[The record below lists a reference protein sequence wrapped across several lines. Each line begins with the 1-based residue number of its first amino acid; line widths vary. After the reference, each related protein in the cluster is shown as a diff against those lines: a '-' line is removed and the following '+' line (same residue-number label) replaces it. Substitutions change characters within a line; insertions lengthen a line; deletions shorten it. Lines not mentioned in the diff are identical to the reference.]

1 MPETD
6 VETETKEST
15 SLLDEA
21 KDVASDHWSHEHEM
35 DDDVRKY
42 ASKFTNA
49 AEAVK
54 GGYNLEKLQGTMI
67 DMPKE
72 DDTDEVKK
80 EKMGKIRTLMGCPE
94 KAEDY
99 KNDDS
104 VVVPEG
110 MVFSPEADAS
120 FRSLAHSLSLNQAQ
134 YNEALKW
141 ELERGAATRKT
152 SAIADA
158 DEQATMV
165 KERALSVDA
174 MKMEHGE
181 AGYKVIM
188 DGGLKVVSHYFSDR
202 VIEKFKGAGLDNDP
216 EVMTGF
222 HKMFKVEMAEDDPI
236 VKGDPA
242 GGKQRTVGPQMDYP
256 SMDKDDE

>member
-1 MPETD
+1 MPEPA
-6 VETETKEST
+6 VAAEPKEST

-21 KDVASDHWSHEHEM
+21 KEVASDHWSHNHEM

-42 ASKFTNA
+42 ASKFTSE
-49 AEAVK
+49 AECVK

-67 DMPKE
+67 AMPKE
-72 DDTDEVKK
+72 DDTDEVRA
-80 EKMGKIRTLMGCPE
+80 EKTGKIRTLMGCPE

-110 MVFSPEADAS
+110 MVFSPEADLA
-120 FRSLAHSLSLNQAQ
+120 FKSLAHSLGLSNAH

-158 DEQATMV
+158 DEQAVLV
-165 KERALSVDA
+165 KERALAVDA

-181 AGYKVIM
+181 AGYKAIM
-188 DGGLKVVSHYFSDR
+188 TGGLQVLKHYGSDS
-202 VIEKFKGAGLDNDP
+202 IIQKLQDAGLDNDP
-216 EVMTGF
+216 EVMGMF
-222 HKMFKVEMAEDDPI
+222 HKMFRVEMAEDAI
-236 VKGDPA
+236 VKGDPK
-242 GGKQRTVGPQMDYP
+242 GGLASVVGPKMDYP
-256 SMDKDDE
+256 TMDEDDG